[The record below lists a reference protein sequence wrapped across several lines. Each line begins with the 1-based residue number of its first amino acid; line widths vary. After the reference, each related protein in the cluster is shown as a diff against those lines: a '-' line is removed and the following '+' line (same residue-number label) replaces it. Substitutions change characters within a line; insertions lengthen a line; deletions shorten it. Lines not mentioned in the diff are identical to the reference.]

1 MYANQDK
8 FEAFC
13 RQHRVQLCR
22 FDFVDTNPHMPG
34 KGANMDNWKISLMAG
49 RRGFR
54 FHFSQGYAFNGNI
67 PEFRR
72 VISALVREAKS
83 SECPLEDSGHA
94 DYTGY
99 DENPLPGQRSYRAAQ
114 RIRENLVRIFG
125 EDEYNE
131 LARMLAGD

>member
-1 MYANQDK
+1 
-8 FEAFC
+8 
-13 RQHRVQLCR
+13 
-22 FDFVDTNPHMPG
+22 
-34 KGANMDNWKISLMAG
+34 MDNCKISIMVG

-54 FHFSQGYAFNGNI
+54 FHFSQGYDFNGNI

-72 VISALVREAKS
+72 VIAALVREAKS

-94 DYTGY
+94 DYTGFE
-99 DENPLPGQRSYRAAQ
+99 ENPLPGQRSYRAAQ

-125 EDEYNE
+125 EDAYNE